1 MARSS
6 LTDYLQNYPFWLM
19 DIAPI
24 EPLALPL
31 FTPLLGFSAITA
43 PEITIE
49 IQDVTEANWFFRRKV
64 VKGADASP
72 MTLMRA
78 SKWYDGDFYKWVMA
92 ALMGD
97 TGGRG
102 RSLGAFAIG
111 GATPRRDLLLVH
123 FLSRSP
129 LAPGQDA
136 AAAATAGILALQGTV
151 TAMSSATAGATNLG
165 VSGLSASAL
174 GAAAAIGGSIA
185 ASARASE
192 GQGKPLGPFEIA
204 PRIPAKAWMLYGCVP
219 SRYKAAGDFDASDS
233 SISIQELEIAVES
246 WDELNLGTT
255 GGAIAQGIAHSDAAG

>member
-1 MARSS
+1 MARSN

-19 DIAPI
+19 DVAPI

-43 PEITIE
+43 PEITVE
-49 IQDVTEANWFFRRKV
+49 IQDVVEANWFFKRKV
-64 VKGADASP
+64 VKGAEASP

-78 SKWYDGDFYKWVMA
+78 SKWYDGDFYKWMMA

-102 RSLGAFAIG
+102 GALGAFAIG

-129 LAPGQDA
+129 LAPGLDSA
-136 AAAATAGILALQGTV
+136 AVATAGVLALQGT
-151 TAMSSATAGATNLG
+151 ATALTATANQVTNLG
-165 VSGLSASAL
+165 SAGLSAAAL
-174 GAAAAIGGSIA
+174 GAAAAIGTSIGF
-185 ASARASE
+185 SAT
-192 GQGKPLGPFEIA
+192 GKPLGPFEFA

-219 SRYKAAGDFDASDS
+219 SRYKSAGDFDATDGA
-233 SISIQELEIAVES
+233 ISIQELEIAVES
-246 WDELNLGTT
+246 WDELNLGTV
-255 GGAIAQGIAHSDAAG
+255 GGAIAQGIAIADAVG

>member
-43 PEITIE
+43 PEITVE

-64 VKGADASP
+64 VKGADTSP

-78 SKWYDGDFYKWVMA
+78 SKWYDGDFYKWMMA

-102 RSLGAFAIG
+102 GALGAFAIG
-111 GATPRRDLLLVH
+111 GASPRRDLLLVH

-129 LAPGQDA
+129 LPAGLASA
-136 AAAATAGILALQGTV
+136 AVATAGVLALQGTA
-151 TAMSSATAGATNLG
+151 TAMTATSGGVTNLG
-165 VSGLSASAL
+165 GAGLSAAAL
-174 GAAAAIGGSIA
+174 GSAAAIGTSIGF
-185 ASARASE
+185 SAV
-192 GQGKPLGPFEIA
+192 GKPLGPFEFA

-219 SRYKAAGDFDASDS
+219 SRYKAAGDFDASDGG
-233 SISIQELEIAVES
+233 ISIQELEIAVES
-246 WDELNLGTT
+246 WDELNLGTV
-255 GGAIAQGIAHSDAAG
+255 GGAVAQGIAIADAAG

>member
-1 MARSS
+1 MARSN

-19 DIAPI
+19 DVAPI

-43 PEITIE
+43 PELTIE
-49 IQDVTEANWFFRRKV
+49 IQDVTEANWFFKRKV
-64 VKGADASP
+64 VKGADTSP

-97 TGGRG
+97 TGGR
-102 RSLGAFAIG
+102 LGALGMFAVG

-129 LAPGQDA
+129 IAHPGGNALAASLGLLSIQGTA
-136 AAAATAGILALQGTV
+136 AGLVGSTSSLASAAFVGGATA
-151 TAMSSATAGATNLG
+151 TAESIGFSAA
-165 VSGLSASAL
+165 
-174 GAAAAIGGSIA
+174 
-185 ASARASE
+185 
-192 GQGKPLGPFEIA
+192 GKPLGPFEVA
-204 PRIPAKAWMLYGCVP
+204 PRIPAKAWMLYGCIP
-219 SRYKAAGDFDASDS
+219 SRYKAAGDFDASDG

-246 WDELNLGTT
+246 WDELNLGTV
-255 GGAIAQGIAHSDAAG
+255 GGAVAQGIAIADAVG